1 MVKLHIK
8 KGDESQ
14 FLYETTVEQPI
25 DELVKDVCAI
35 HNGRLKV
42 QRICAGNFKVKHL
55 SSVCQL
61 IHSMNV
67 LLHGFMLCS
76 RVSCTAL
83 TSRNTYVVGF

>member
-14 FLYETTVEQPI
+14 FLYETTVELPI

-42 QRICAGNFKVKHL
+42 QRICAGNFKVDHL
-55 SSVCQL
+55 SNVWQL
-61 IHSMNV
+61 I
-67 LLHGFMLCS
+67 
-76 RVSCTAL
+76 
-83 TSRNTYVVGF
+83 

>member
-42 QRICAGNFKVKHL
+42 QRICAGIILRLNISAVFAK
-55 SSVCQL
+55 SFIQ
-61 IHSMNV
+61 
-67 LLHGFMLCS
+67 
-76 RVSCTAL
+76 
-83 TSRNTYVVGF
+83 